1 MKASLNIRPRAA
13 WLGCGVL
20 ALMLGA
26 CSSDKTPAKEPSNVA
41 DQRPAPAAVST
52 PTANAAASG
61 ETSVRLSEEILRE
74 CRFPANPEDLPLFD
88 VDQATLRPRG
98 RDVLADV
105 ANCMK
110 DGPLQ
115 HRTITIVGRADP
127 RGTDAHNHA
136 LGANRAEATRTY
148 LIQRGVAESKVLVV
162 SRGEESASGTEEQGW
177 ALDRRVDLVLG
188 DRTERTS
195 ITENPPANAKKATP
209 ANNAASSYADQSEGG
224 PASGKVTGT
233 SGPGTDSVS
242 GK

>member
-1 MKASLNIRPRAA
+1 MMASKNSCPRAA
-13 WLGCGVL
+13 WLGCGAL
-20 ALMLGA
+20 ALLLAA
-26 CSSDKTPAKEPSNVA
+26 CSSEKTPPKQPTDVATTREPTTL
-41 DQRPAPAAVST
+41 ST
-52 PTANAAASG
+52 PSANAAANG

-88 VDQATLRPRG
+88 VDQSTLRPRG
-98 RDVLADV
+98 RDVLSDV

-127 RGTDAHNHA
+127 RGTEEHNHA

-148 LIQRGVAESKVLVV
+148 LIRLGVPESKLLVI

-188 DRTERTS
+188 DRTERAS
-195 ITENPPANAKKATP
+195 ITENPPADQKKATP
-209 ANNAASSYADQSEGG
+209 SNAASTYADQVEGG
-224 PASGKVTGT
+224 RASGKATGS
-233 SGPGTDSVS
+233 SGPGSDSVP

>member
-1 MKASLNIRPRAA
+1 MNASLKFCPRAA
-13 WLGCGVL
+13 WLGCGAL
-20 ALMLGA
+20 ALALAA
-26 CSSDKTPAKEPSNVA
+26 CSSDKTPAKQPNDVATAPEPATVTSA
-41 DQRPAPAAVST
+41 LSGS
-52 PTANAAASG
+52 AAASG
-61 ETSVRLSEEILRE
+61 ETSVRLSEEILKE

-88 VDQATLRPRG
+88 VDEATLRPRG
-98 RDVLADV
+98 RDVLSDV

-115 HRTITIVGRADP
+115 NRTITVVGRADP
-127 RGTDAHNHA
+127 RGTEAHNHQ

-148 LIQRGVAESKVLVV
+148 LIQRGVPESKILVV
-162 SRGEESASGTEEQGW
+162 SRGEESAAGTEEQGW

-195 ITENPPANAKKATP
+195 LTENPPANAKKVTPTNSAAT
-209 ANNAASSYADQSEGG
+209 YADQAEGG
-224 PASGKVTGT
+224 RATGKVTGS